1 VRGSISAE
9 LLLLRKRR
17 STWILLALWTA
28 LAMFFSYVIAYIDY
42 RNGDPGEGP
51 GYTPSLEEL
60 LPDQLA
66 GHLSGGFPFFG
77 GVFALMLG
85 VLTLGSEYGWGTLRT
100 VFVQRPGR
108 LQVFAAKLV
117 ALAAG
122 LVPFVL
128 AVFALGT
135 VSSYAIAWNEGV
147 ASGAPPLWDLVRALA
162 AGWLI
167 LAVWAVLGVAL
178 GLLSRGTAL
187 AIGVGILYALVI
199 EGLISAF
206 ADQIGLL
213 EPLVQFFL
221 RANAYSLVEGLG
233 ATTTGAATEGP
244 GAFSGPFVGGAQAF
258 IVLVGYIAVF
268 LLLSGFL
275 LRRRDVT

>member
-1 VRGSISAE
+1 MSGSISAE

-17 STWILLALWTA
+17 STWILLAIWTA
-28 LAMFFSYVIAYIDY
+28 LALFFFYLLAYVEY
-42 RNGDPGEGP
+42 RNGDLGGGP
-51 GYTPSLEEL
+51 GQTTLEEM
-60 LPDQLA
+60 LPEQLP

-85 VLTLGSEYGWGTLRT
+85 VLAFGSEYGWGTLRT
-100 VFVQRPGR
+100 VLVQRPGR
-108 LQVFAAKLV
+108 LHIFAAKLL

-128 AVFALGT
+128 AVFALGA
-135 VSSYAIAWNEGV
+135 VASYAIAWGEGV
-147 ASGAPPLWDLVRALA
+147 DAGSPPLGDLVRALA

-167 LAVWAVLGVAL
+167 LALWAAFGVAL

-206 ADQIGLL
+206 ADQISLL
-213 EPLVQFFL
+213 EALVQFFL

-233 ATTTGAATEGP
+233 ASTTGAATDGP
-244 GAFSGPFVGGAQAF
+244 GAFNGPYVGGAQAL
-258 IVLVGYIAVF
+258 IVLVGYIAGF

>member
-1 VRGSISAE
+1 MRGSVSAE

-17 STWILLALWTA
+17 STWILLGIWTA
-28 LAMFFSYVIAYIDY
+28 LATFFSYLLPYVEY
-42 RNGDPGEGP
+42 RNGDLGGGPGE
-51 GYTPSLEEL
+51 TPLEDL
-60 LPDQLA
+60 LPGELA

-85 VLTLGSEYGWGTLRT
+85 VLALGSEYGWGTLRT
-100 VFVQRPGR
+100 VLVQRPGR
-108 LQVFAAKLV
+108 LQVFAAKLL

-128 AVFALGT
+128 AVYAVGT
-135 VSSYAIAWNEGV
+135 LASYAIAWNEGV
-147 ASGAPPLWDLVRALA
+147 EIGSPSAWDVVRALA

-167 LAVWAVLGVAL
+167 LAVWAALGVAL
-178 GLLSRGTAL
+178 GVLSRGTAL

-206 ADQIGLL
+206 ADQVSLL
-213 EPLVQFFL
+213 EPLVEFFL
-221 RANAYSLVEGLG
+221 RANAYSLVESLG
-233 ATTTGAATEGP
+233 ASTSGAATNGP
-244 GAFSGPFVGGAQAF
+244 GAFSGPYVGGAQALL
-258 IVLVGYIAVF
+258 VLVAYLAGFI
-268 LLLSGFL
+268 LLSGAL

>member
-1 VRGSISAE
+1 MTGAVRAE
-9 LLLLRKRR
+9 LLLLRRR
-17 STWILLALWTA
+17 TSTWVLLGIWTA
-28 LAMFFSYVIAYIDY
+28 LATFFSYVLPYVEL
-42 RNGDPGEGP
+42 NGDLEGGP
-51 GYTPSLEEL
+51 GQVRLEEL
-60 LPDQLA
+60 LPDRLA

-85 VLTLGSEYGWGTLRT
+85 VLALGSEYGWGTLRT
-100 VFVQRPGR
+100 ILVQRPGR
-108 LQVFAAKLV
+108 LRVLAAKLI
-117 ALAAG
+117 ALGAG

-128 AVFALGT
+128 AVFAVGALA
-135 VSSYAIAWNEGV
+135 SYAIAWNEGV
-147 ASGAPPLWDLVRALA
+147 DAGLPSAWEVVRALG

-167 LAVWAVLGVAL
+167 LAVWAALGVAL
-178 GLLSRGTAL
+178 GVLSRGTAL

-206 ADQIGLL
+206 ADQVRLL

-233 ATTTGAATEGP
+233 GATSGAATDGP
-244 GAFSGPFVGGAQAF
+244 GAFSGPYVGGEQALL
-258 IVLVGYIAVF
+258 VLVAYIAGF
-268 LLLSGFL
+268 LLFSGFL

>member
-1 VRGSISAE
+1 MRGSIAAE
-9 LLLLRKRR
+9 FFLLRKRT
-17 STWILLALWTA
+17 STWILLGIWIA
-28 LAMFFSYVIAYIDY
+28 LATFFSYLLPYVEYQ
-42 RNGDPGEGP
+42 NGDLEGGP
-51 GYTPSLEEL
+51 GQVRLEEL
-60 LPDQLA
+60 LPDHLA

-85 VLTLGSEYGWGTLRT
+85 VLALGSEYGWGTLRT
-100 VFVQRPGR
+100 VLVQRPGR

-117 ALAAG
+117 ALGAG
-122 LVPFVL
+122 LVLFVL
-128 AVFALGT
+128 AVFLVGT
-135 VSSYAIAWNEGV
+135 ASSYAIAWNESIEIGWPS
-147 ASGAPPLWDLVRALA
+147 AWDLVRALA

-167 LAVWAVLGVAL
+167 LAAWAAFGVAL
-178 GLLSRGTAL
+178 GVLSRGTAL

-206 ADQIGLL
+206 ADQVSVL
-213 EPLVQFFL
+213 EPLVEFFL

-233 ATTTGAATEGP
+233 ASTTGAATDGP
-244 GAFSGPFVGGAQAF
+244 GAFSGPYVGAAQALV
-258 IVLVGYIAVF
+258 VLTGYIAAF